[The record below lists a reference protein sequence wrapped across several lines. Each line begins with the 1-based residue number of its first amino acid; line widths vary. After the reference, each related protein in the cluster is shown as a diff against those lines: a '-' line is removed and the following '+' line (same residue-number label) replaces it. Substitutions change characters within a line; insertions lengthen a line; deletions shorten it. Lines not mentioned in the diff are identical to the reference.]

1 MEKEKKSAA
10 EDTQKATGKVKVKI
24 DEIISGSQ
32 TTAGS
37 TPSGAR
43 IKRQNTPTTQNPPKT
58 PASCGEFNNLVKD
71 MNTEI
76 AKQTTAGL
84 RRAITIG
91 NVLAGVDASTI
102 TCDADAIKMLET
114 TKAEVVKSET
124 TVTLVIS
131 VSQNTIAAAVEQI
144 NIAVAT
150 INLVNEELKK
160 QSKTVIAGTFTTLQ
174 PVSKVSLPATD
185 GVVKPTDGIGST
197 AGGAGQSTGGAG
209 QSTGGAGP
217 STGGAGQSTGGA
229 GISTGGAGPST
240 GGTAPSAGGSG
251 PSTGGS
257 GPSTNGAGTSTGG
270 NGPTDTVSSGPT
282 VSTGGPGG
290 RLHFDKRSRGSLF

>member
-10 EDTQKATGKVKVKI
+10 EDTQKATGKVKAKI
-24 DEIISGSQ
+24 DEIITGSQ
-32 TTAGS
+32 TTSGS
-37 TPSGAR
+37 TTSGGR
-43 IKRQNTPTTQNPPKT
+43 IKRQNTPTTQNPPKA
-58 PASCGEFNNLVKD
+58 PASCGEFNDLVKD

-150 INLVNEELKK
+150 LNQVNEELKK
-160 QSKTVIAGTFTTLQ
+160 QSKTVFAGTFTTLQ
-174 PVSKVSLPATD
+174 PVSKVSLPVTD

-209 QSTGGAGP
+209 PSTGGAGPSTGGAGPSTGGANPSTGGAGP
-217 STGGAGQSTGGA
+217 STGGAGQSTGGNDPA
-229 GISTGGAGPST
+229 
-240 GGTAPSAGGSG
+240 
-251 PSTGGS
+251 
-257 GPSTNGAGTSTGG
+257 
-270 NGPTDTVSSGPT
+270 TVSSGPM

>member
-1 MEKEKKSAA
+1 MQKKKKSAA
-10 EDTQKATGKVKVKI
+10 EDTQAATRAVKAKI
-24 DEIISGSQ
+24 DEIITGSQ
-32 TTAGS
+32 TTSGS
-37 TPSGAR
+37 TPAGVR

-131 VSQNTIAAAVEQI
+131 VSQNTIAAAVEKI

-150 INLVNEELKK
+150 INQVNEELKK

-174 PVSKVSLPATD
+174 PVSKVSLPVTD

-209 QSTGGAGP
+209 PSSSGAGPSTGGAGPSTGGANPSTGGAGP
-217 STGGAGQSTGGA
+217 STGGAGQSTGGNDPA
-229 GISTGGAGPST
+229 
-240 GGTAPSAGGSG
+240 
-251 PSTGGS
+251 
-257 GPSTNGAGTSTGG
+257 
-270 NGPTDTVSSGPT
+270 TVSSGPM